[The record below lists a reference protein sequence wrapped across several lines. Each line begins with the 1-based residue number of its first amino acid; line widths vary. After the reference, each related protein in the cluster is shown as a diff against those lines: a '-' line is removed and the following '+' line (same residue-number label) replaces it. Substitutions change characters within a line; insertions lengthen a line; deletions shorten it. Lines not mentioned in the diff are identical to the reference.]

1 VLQLRRPKHLADKYA
16 GVGETAYLRGGGR
29 TTRAMATEAISN
41 AMTDSGLTMDDV
53 DGMLFY
59 SGGESLEKMHGVS
72 GRNDRPLGQGTPLGR
87 YGEPKEVAKLMLF
100 LDSDESSF
108 YTGGVYMVDGGVS
121 AGRA

>member
-1 VLQLRRPKHLADKYA
+1 MSAAIAEADATRPKHLADKYV

-41 AMTDSGLTMDDV
+41 AMADFGLTMYD
-53 DGMLFY
+53 
-59 SGGESLEKMHGVS
+59 VS
-72 GRNDRPLGQGTPLGR
+72 GRNDHPLAQGTTLGG
-87 YGEPKEVAKLMLF
+87 YGEPEEVAKLMLF

-108 YTGGVYMVDGGVS
+108 YTGGVYMVDDGVS